1 MRAQTR
7 SNGFTVLTSTP
18 LVTSAVR
25 PANNEQRV
33 INILRIGTRGSKL
46 ALAQA
51 ETVKSLLAKKGVRS
65 ELYIVKTSGDSFTDK
80 PFREAGI
87 GAFVR
92 EIDDRML
99 AGEMDIA
106 VHSMKDVPTKRP
118 RQIDVCA
125 VLPRSSPYDVLAFGR
140 QLRDGA
146 VIGTSSLR
154 RHAQLAR
161 YFPQYVRRQ
170 IRGNVDTRMRK
181 LQLNEFDA
189 IVLAEAGLERL
200 GIHIS
205 QKRLPFIP
213 SPNQGI
219 IAIMAMQEF
228 PDYDAVA
235 TLNDRAT
242 LVEAMAERTIMEAL
256 GGGCLVPLGIFAQ
269 LQADSVSVTA
279 EVLSLDGQRAI
290 RLADCIPVENSERGS
305 RAFALRIKKSG
316 GDALI
321 AEAVATGFSN

>member
-1 MRAQTR
+1 M
-7 SNGFTVLTSTP
+7 
-18 LVTSAVR
+18 
-25 PANNEQRV
+25 

-46 ALAQA
+46 ALIQA
-51 ETVKSLLAKKGVRS
+51 GTVKSLLAKNGVES
-65 ELYIVKTSGDSFTDK
+65 KLVIVKTSGDSFTDR

-99 AGEMDIA
+99 AGDIDIA

-118 RQIDVCA
+118 QQIGVCA
-125 VLPRSSPYDVLAFGR
+125 VLPRSTPYDVLIFER
-140 QLRDGA
+140 PLREGA

-181 LQLNEFDA
+181 LRASEFSA

-200 GIHIS
+200 GIRIN
-205 QKRLPFIP
+205 QKRLPFVP

-219 IAIMAMQEF
+219 VAVMASEEIRE
-228 PDYDAVA
+228 YDAVA
-235 TLNDRAT
+235 TLNDRGT
-242 LVEAMAERTIMEAL
+242 LVEAMVERTIMETL
-256 GGGCLVPLGIFAQ
+256 GGGCLVPLGVFAQ
-269 LQADSVSVTA
+269 LQGDSVSVTA
-279 EVLSLDGQRAI
+279 EVLSLDGQRTV
-290 RLADCIPVENSERGS
+290 RLADHILVENYDRGS
-305 RAFALRIKKSG
+305 RAFALRIKESG
-316 GDALI
+316 GEALI
-321 AEAVATGFSN
+321 AEAVATGFSA

>member
-1 MRAQTR
+1 
-7 SNGFTVLTSTP
+7 
-18 LVTSAVR
+18 
-25 PANNEQRV
+25 V

-46 ALAQA
+46 ALIQA
-51 ETVKSLLAKKGVRS
+51 ETVKSLLAKNGVES
-65 ELYIVKTSGDSFTDK
+65 KLVIVKTSGDSFTDR

-99 AGEMDIA
+99 AGDIDIA

-118 RQIDVCA
+118 QQISVCA
-125 VLPRSSPYDVLAFGR
+125 VLPRSTPYDVLIFER
-140 QLRDGA
+140 PLREGA

-181 LQLNEFDA
+181 LRASEFSA

-200 GIHIS
+200 GIHIN
-205 QKRLPFIP
+205 QKRLPFVP

-219 IAIMAMQEF
+219 VAVMASEEIRE
-228 PDYDAVA
+228 YDAVA
-235 TLNDRAT
+235 TLNDRGT
-242 LVEAMAERTIMEAL
+242 LVEAMVERTIMETL
-256 GGGCLVPLGIFAQ
+256 GGGCLVPLGVFAQ
-269 LQADSVSVTA
+269 LQGDSVSVTA
-279 EVLSLDGQRAI
+279 EVLSLDGQRTV
-290 RLADCIPVENSERGS
+290 RLADHILVENYDRGS
-305 RAFALRIKKSG
+305 RAFALRIKESG
-316 GDALI
+316 GEALI
-321 AEAVATGFSN
+321 AEAVATGFSA

>member
-1 MRAQTR
+1 
-7 SNGFTVLTSTP
+7 
-18 LVTSAVR
+18 
-25 PANNEQRV
+25 V

-46 ALAQA
+46 ALIQA
-51 ETVKSLLAKKGVRS
+51 GTVKSLLAKNGVES
-65 ELYIVKTSGDSFTDK
+65 KLVIVKTSGDSFTGR

-99 AGEMDIA
+99 TGDIDIA

-118 RQIDVCA
+118 QQISVCA
-125 VLPRSSPYDVLAFGR
+125 VLPRSTPYDVLIFER
-140 QLRDGA
+140 PLREGA

-181 LQLNEFDA
+181 LRASEFSA

-200 GIHIS
+200 GIHIN
-205 QKRLPFIP
+205 QKRLPFVP

-219 IAIMAMQEF
+219 VAVMASEEIRE
-228 PDYDAVA
+228 YDAVA
-235 TLNDRAT
+235 TLNDRGT
-242 LVEAMAERTIMEAL
+242 LVEAMVERTIMETL
-256 GGGCLVPLGIFAQ
+256 GGGCLVPLGVFAQ
-269 LQADSVSVTA
+269 LQGDSVSVTA
-279 EVLSLDGQRAI
+279 EVLSLDGQRTV
-290 RLADCIPVENSERGS
+290 RLADHILVENYDRGS
-305 RAFALRIKKSG
+305 RAFALRIKESG
-316 GDALI
+316 GETLI
-321 AEAVATGFSN
+321 AEAVATGFSA

>member
-1 MRAQTR
+1 
-7 SNGFTVLTSTP
+7 
-18 LVTSAVR
+18 
-25 PANNEQRV
+25 V

-46 ALAQA
+46 ALIQA
-51 ETVKSLLAKKGVRS
+51 ETVKSLLAKNGVES
-65 ELYIVKTSGDSFTDK
+65 KLVIVKTSGDSFTDR

-99 AGEMDIA
+99 AGDIDIA

-118 RQIDVCA
+118 QQISVCA
-125 VLPRSSPYDVLAFGR
+125 VLPRSTPYDVLIFER
-140 QLRDGA
+140 PLREGA

-181 LQLNEFDA
+181 LRASEFSA

-200 GIHIS
+200 GIHIN
-205 QKRLPFIP
+205 QKRLPFVP

-219 IAIMAMQEF
+219 VAVMASEEIRE
-228 PDYDAVA
+228 YDAVA
-235 TLNDRAT
+235 TLNDRGT
-242 LVEAMAERTIMEAL
+242 LVEAMVERTIMETL
-256 GGGCLVPLGIFAQ
+256 GGGCLVPLGVFAQ
-269 LQADSVSVTA
+269 LQGDSVSVTA
-279 EVLSLDGQRAI
+279 EVLSLDGQRTV
-290 RLADCIPVENSERGS
+290 RLADHILVENYDRGS
-305 RAFALRIKKSG
+305 RAFALRIKESG
-316 GDALI
+316 GEALI
-321 AEAVATGFSN
+321 AEAVATGFST

>member
-1 MRAQTR
+1 M
-7 SNGFTVLTSTP
+7 
-18 LVTSAVR
+18 
-25 PANNEQRV
+25 

-46 ALAQA
+46 ALIQA
-51 ETVKSLLAKKGVRS
+51 ETVKSLLAKNGVES
-65 ELYIVKTSGDSFTDK
+65 KLVIVKTSGDSFTDK
-80 PFREAGI
+80 PFRDAGI

-99 AGEMDIA
+99 TGDIDIA

-118 RQIDVCA
+118 QQIGVCA
-125 VLPRSSPYDVLAFGR
+125 VLPRSAPYDVLIFER
-140 QLRDGA
+140 PLRDGA

-181 LQLNEFDA
+181 LRASEFNA

-200 GIHIS
+200 GIRIN
-205 QKRLPFIP
+205 QKRLPFVP

-219 IAIMAMQEF
+219 IVVMASEELRE
-228 PDYDAVA
+228 YDAVA

-242 LVEAMAERTIMEAL
+242 LVEAMVERTIMETL
-256 GGGCLVPLGIFAQ
+256 GGGCLVPLGVFAQ
-269 LQADSVSVTA
+269 LQGDLVSVTA
-279 EVLSLDGQRAI
+279 EVLSLDGQRTV
-290 RLADCIPVENSERGS
+290 RLADHILVENCDRGS
-305 RAFALRIKKSG
+305 RAFALRIKESG
-316 GDALI
+316 GEALI
-321 AEAVATGFSN
+321 AEAVGTGFSA

>member
-1 MRAQTR
+1 
-7 SNGFTVLTSTP
+7 
-18 LVTSAVR
+18 
-25 PANNEQRV
+25 
-33 INILRIGTRGSKL
+33 
-46 ALAQA
+46 
-51 ETVKSLLAKKGVRS
+51 LLAKISVESKLV
-65 ELYIVKTSGDSFTDK
+65 IVKTSGDSFTDK

-99 AGEMDIA
+99 AGDIDIA

-118 RQIDVCA
+118 QQIGVCA
-125 VLPRSSPYDVLAFGR
+125 VLPRSAPYDVLIFER
-140 QLRDGA
+140 PLRDRA

-181 LQLNEFDA
+181 LRAREFNA

-200 GIHIS
+200 GIRIN
-205 QKRLPFIP
+205 QKRLPFVP

-219 IAIMAMQEF
+219 IAVMARKEIRE
-228 PDYDAVA
+228 YDAVA

-242 LVEAMAERTIMEAL
+242 LVEAMVERTIMETL
-256 GGGCLVPLGIFAQ
+256 GGGCLVPLGVFAQ
-269 LQADSVSVTA
+269 LQGDSVSVTA
-279 EVLSLDGQRAI
+279 EVLSFDGQRTV
-290 RLADCIPVENSERGS
+290 RLADHLLVENYDRGS
-305 RAFALRIKKSG
+305 RAFARRIKESG
-316 GDALI
+316 GEALI
-321 AEAVATGFSN
+321 AEAVATGFSA